1 MICLLLQSRKPAF
14 ESAYVRTPVQ
24 PMKADDAKKVDTIK
38 MFVPSR
44 ISGVWHPKLAA
55 ARARDGTASTEDQG
69 APATLHRIV
78 GIALLHD
85 TLDPM
90 FSGPIHDACAE

>member
-1 MICLLLQSRKPAF
+1 MH
-14 ESAYVRTPVQ
+14 
-24 PMKADDAKKVDTIK
+24 PMKADDAKNVDTIK
-38 MFVPSR
+38 MFRPSR
-44 ISGVWHPKLAA
+44 FSGVWHPKLAA
-55 ARARDGTASTEDQG
+55 ARARDGTASTEDQC